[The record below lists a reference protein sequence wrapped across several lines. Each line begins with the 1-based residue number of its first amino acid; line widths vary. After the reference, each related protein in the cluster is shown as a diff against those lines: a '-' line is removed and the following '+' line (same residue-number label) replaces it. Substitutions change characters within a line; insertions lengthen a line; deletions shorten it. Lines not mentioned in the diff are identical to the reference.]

1 MKIENSTDVVFDDNV
16 VEGKGRHFTSRFIEA
31 GTVSYGDDGILKVTV
46 EALNRFVQS
55 FVGCPVIIRHQKV
68 TEDNADEIR
77 CGVVSDVSFNPNDGW
92 FWCGGVIWD
101 KEAIKKI
108 EQGWSVSCCYDATDT
123 TGNGGEWHNQHYDDE
138 LIDGRFLHLAIV
150 PNPRYEDATILL
162 NSKEDKE
169 MLLKLFNSKKVQEND
184 KEEEVMTNEAGIDKN
199 ALKDKLLEHINKAV
213 KGKGDIDGQSED
225 DWYAELNG
233 MLDKL
238 SYDDS
243 EAEKSNSADEEKAE
257 EEEKPAEDGDK
268 ENGCKNSDEEE
279 KKEPEEAK
287 DNEDE
292 DEPAEED
299 GKAEDE
305 DVKENSK
312 GDFEVA
318 KRLHNSVCD
327 GVKSDY
333 QSESE
338 RIALGK
344 ALF

>member
-68 TEDNADEIR
+68 TEENADDIR
-77 CGVVSDVSFNPNDGW
+77 CGVVSDVNFNPNDGW

-243 EAEKSNSADEEKAE
+243 EAEKSNSKKNED
-257 EEEKPAEDGDK
+257 EEEKPAEEDDK
-268 ENGCKNSDEEE
+268 ENECKNSDEEE
-279 KKEPEEAK
+279 KKEPEEEEK

-292 DEPAEED
+292 EKPAEEE
-299 GKAEDE
+299 GKSEDE

-318 KRLHNSVCD
+318 KRLHNSVED
-327 GVKSDY
+327 GIKSDY
-333 QSESE
+333 RSESE